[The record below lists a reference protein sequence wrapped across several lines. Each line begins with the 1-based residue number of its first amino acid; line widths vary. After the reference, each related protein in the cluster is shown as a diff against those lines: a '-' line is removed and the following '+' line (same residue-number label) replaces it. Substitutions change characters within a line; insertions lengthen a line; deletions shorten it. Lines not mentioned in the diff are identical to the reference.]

1 MSDNLIAIHCSED
14 GDKSIRFTTKAEFMK
29 MLDEDYIKDGCKLPR
44 FAKPGEKI
52 EMDYFSGYILI
63 AGEVVVPKPVEKV
76 TKYEF

>member
-14 GDKSIRFTTKAEFMK
+14 GDKSIRFTTKTEFMK
-29 MLDEDYIKDGCKLPR
+29 ELERNLKDGCSMPR

-63 AGEVVVPKPVEKV
+63 AGEVIVPKAVEKV
-76 TKYEF
+76 TKYEL